1 MFIRKNFRIFAAQRY
16 LFYMKRYALVTGA
29 SRGIGRAIAIE
40 LAKDGCSI
48 LLNYKSNHAAAQEA
62 KRLIEQ
68 AGGEAELMPFDV
80 SQPDAINAALDVWF
94 ASHPDDYI
102 DVLVNNAGI
111 VDDEIMLAME
121 PEQWHRVIDVN
132 LNGFFYCTRRV
143 IEGMVENHHGHIVN
157 ISSISGQ
164 VGFPGKVNYSAAKA
178 AIIGVTKT
186 LATELALKKITVNAI
201 APGVTE
207 TEMTKHCLK
216 YMPERLRDV
225 KEIPMHRFG
234 KPEEVAYLVSFL
246 CSGRADYISGQVIG
260 INGAAL

>member
-1 MFIRKNFRIFAAQRY
+1 
-16 LFYMKRYALVTGA
+16 MKRYALITGA

-48 LLNYKSNHAAAQEA
+48 LLNYKSNHAAAEEA
-62 KRLIEQ
+62 KRLIEEV
-68 AGGEAELMPFDV
+68 GGEAELMPFDV
-80 SQPDAINAALDVWF
+80 SQPDAVNNALDIWF
-94 ASHPDDYI
+94 AAHPDDYI

-111 VDDEIMLAME
+111 VDDEIMLMME

-143 IEGMVENHHGHIVN
+143 IEGMVMNHHGRVIN

-164 VGFPGKVNYSAAKA
+164 VGNVGQINYTAAKS

-186 LATELALKKITVNAI
+186 LAKELATKHITVNAVS
-201 APGVTE
+201 PGAIE
-207 TEMTKHCLK
+207 TDMVRDSEE
-216 YMPERLRDV
+216 YMPDHLKDINN
-225 KEIPMHRFG
+225 IPMRRLG

-246 CSGRADYISGQVIG
+246 CSNRADYISGQVIG

>member
-1 MFIRKNFRIFAAQRY
+1 
-16 LFYMKRYALVTGA
+16 MKRYALITGA

-48 LLNYKSNHAAAQEA
+48 LLNYKSNHAAAEEA
-62 KRLIEQ
+62 KRLIEEV
-68 AGGEAELMPFDV
+68 GGEAELMPFDV
-80 SQPDAINAALDVWF
+80 SQPAAINAALDKWF
-94 ASHPDDYI
+94 AAHPDDYI

-111 VDDEIMLAME
+111 VDDEIMLVME

-143 IEGMVENHHGHIVN
+143 IEGMVENHHGRIVN

-164 VGFPGKVNYSAAKA
+164 VGFPGKTNYSAAKA
-178 AIIGVTKT
+178 AMVGVTRA
-186 LATELALKKITVNAI
+186 LATELATKEITVNAV
-201 APGVTE
+201 APGVVE
-207 TEMTKHCLK
+207 TEMTNRALP
-216 YMPERLRDV
+216 YMPERLKDV
-225 KEIPMHRFG
+225 KDIPMHRFC

-246 CSGRADYISGQVIG
+246 CSSRADYISGQVIG

>member
-1 MFIRKNFRIFAAQRY
+1 
-16 LFYMKRYALVTGA
+16 MKRYALITGA

-62 KRLIEQ
+62 KRLIEE

-80 SQPDAINAALDVWF
+80 SQPDSINAALDAWF
-94 ASHPDDYI
+94 VAHPDDYI

-143 IEGMVENHHGHIVN
+143 LEGMIFNHHGRIIS
-157 ISSISGQ
+157 ISSIAGQ
-164 VGFPGKVNYSAAKA
+164 VGFDGISHYSAAKA
-178 AIIGVTKT
+178 GIIGATRA
-186 LATELALKKITVNAI
+186 LATEVANRNITVNAV
-201 APGVTE
+201 APGEIE
-207 TEMTKHCLK
+207 TELK
-216 YMPERLRDV
+216 KSERTRGFLV
-225 KEIPMHRFG
+225 KDAIPMRRFG
-234 KPEEVAYLVSFL
+234 RPEEVAYLVSFL
-246 CSGRADYISGQVIG
+246 CSDRANYISGQVIG

>member
-1 MFIRKNFRIFAAQRY
+1 
-16 LFYMKRYALVTGA
+16 MKRYALITGA

-48 LLNYKSNHAAAQEA
+48 LLNYKSNHAAAEEA
-62 KRLIEQ
+62 KRLIEE

-80 SQPDAINAALDVWF
+80 SRPEAINAALDAWF
-94 ASHPDDYI
+94 AAHPDDYI

-143 IEGMVENHHGHIVN
+143 IEGMVVNHHGRIIN
-157 ISSISGQ
+157 ISSIAGQ
-164 VGFPGKVNYSAAKA
+164 VGNVGQINYTAAKS

-186 LATELALKKITVNAI
+186 LAKELATKHITVNAVS
-201 APGVTE
+201 PGAIE
-207 TEMTKHCLK
+207 TDMVRDSEE
-216 YMPERLRDV
+216 YMPDHLKDINN
-225 KEIPMHRFG
+225 IPMRRLG

-246 CSGRADYISGQVIG
+246 CSNRADYISGQVIG
-260 INGAAL
+260 INGGAL

>member
-1 MFIRKNFRIFAAQRY
+1 
-16 LFYMKRYALVTGA
+16 MKRYALVTGA

-48 LLNYKSNHAAAQEA
+48 LLNYKSNHAAAEEA
-62 KRLIEQ
+62 KRLIEE
-68 AGGEAELMPFDV
+68 AGGEAELIPFDV
-80 SQPDAINAALDVWF
+80 SQPDAINAALDAWF
-94 ASHPDDYI
+94 AAHPDDYI

-111 VDDEIMLAME
+111 VDDDLMLMME

-143 IEGMVENHHGHIVN
+143 IERMVENHHGRIIN

-164 VGFPGKVNYSAAKA
+164 TGFPGKVNYAAAKSA
-178 AIIGVTKT
+178 MIGVTKA
-186 LATELALKKITVNAI
+186 LATELAPKQVTVNAV
-201 APGVTE
+201 APGMIDTDMARDSA
-207 TEMTKHCLK
+207 T
-216 YMPERLRDV
+216 YMPERMRDINH
-225 KEIPMHRFG
+225 IPMRRLG

-246 CSGRADYISGQVIG
+246 CSDKANYISGQVIG

>member
-1 MFIRKNFRIFAAQRY
+1 
-16 LFYMKRYALVTGA
+16 MKRYALITGA

-48 LLNYKSNHAAAQEA
+48 LLNYKSNQAAAEEA
-62 KRLIEQ
+62 KRLIEE

-80 SQPDAINAALDVWF
+80 SQPDAINAALDAWF
-94 ASHPDDYI
+94 AAHPDDYI

-143 IEGMVENHHGHIVN
+143 IEGMVINHHGRIVN

-164 VGFPGKVNYSAAKA
+164 VGNVGQVNYSAAKSA
-178 AIIGVTKT
+178 LIGATKT
-186 LATELALKKITVNAI
+186 IAKELAPKHVTVNAVS
-201 APGVTE
+201 PGAIE
-207 TEMTKHCLK
+207 TDMVRHGAE
-216 YMPERLRDV
+216 YMPKHLKDTNN
-225 KEIPMHRFG
+225 IPMHRLG

-246 CSGRADYISGQVIG
+246 CSDRANYISGQVIG
-260 INGAAL
+260 INGGAL

>member
-1 MFIRKNFRIFAAQRY
+1 
-16 LFYMKRYALVTGA
+16 MKRYALITGA

-48 LLNYKSNHAAAQEA
+48 LLNYKSNHVAAEEA
-62 KRLIEQ
+62 KRLIEE

-80 SQPDAINAALDVWF
+80 SQPDAINAALDKWF
-94 ASHPDDYI
+94 AAHPDDYI

-111 VDDEIMLAME
+111 VDDEIMLMME

-143 IEGMVENHHGHIVN
+143 IEGMVMNHHGRIVN

-164 VGFPGKVNYSAAKA
+164 AGNVGQINYAASKS

-186 LATELALKKITVNAI
+186 LAKELAPKHVTVNAVS
-201 APGVTE
+201 PGAVE
-207 TEMTKHCLK
+207 TDMVRASEE
-216 YMPERLRDV
+216 YMPEYMRDISN
-225 KEIPMHRFG
+225 IPMRRLC

-246 CSGRADYISGQVIG
+246 CSNRADYISGQVIG

>member
-1 MFIRKNFRIFAAQRY
+1 
-16 LFYMKRYALVTGA
+16 MKRYALVTGA

-48 LLNYKSNHAAAQEA
+48 LLNYKSNHAAAEEA
-62 KRLIEQ
+62 KRLIED

-80 SQPDAINAALDVWF
+80 SQPDAINAALDKWF
-94 ASHPDDYI
+94 AAHPDEYI

-111 VDDEIMLAME
+111 VDDEIMLMME

-143 IEGMVENHHGHIVN
+143 IEGMVENHHGRVIN

-164 VGFPGKVNYSAAKA
+164 TGFPGKVNYAAAKSA
-178 AIIGVTKT
+178 LIGVTRA
-186 LATELALKKITVNAI
+186 LATELAPKSVTVNAV
-201 APGVTE
+201 APGLTDTDIFKQSQE
-207 TEMTKHCLK
+207 YTDSRFLEEKNFPMR
-216 YMPERLRDV
+216 RLC
-225 KEIPMHRFG
+225 

-246 CSGRADYISGQVIG
+246 CSNRADYISGQVIG
-260 INGAAL
+260 INGGML

>member
-1 MFIRKNFRIFAAQRY
+1 
-16 LFYMKRYALVTGA
+16 MKRYALITGA

-48 LLNYKSNHAAAQEA
+48 LLNYKSNHAAAEET
-62 KRLIEQ
+62 KRLIEE

-80 SQPDAINAALDVWF
+80 SQPDAINAALDKWF
-94 ASHPDDYI
+94 AAHPDEYI

-111 VDDEIMLAME
+111 VDDEIMLMME

-143 IEGMVENHHGHIVN
+143 IEGMVINHHGRIVN
-157 ISSISGQ
+157 IASIAGQ
-164 VGFPGKVNYSAAKA
+164 MGFAGQAHYAAAKA
-178 AIIGVTKT
+178 ALIGATRS
-186 LATELALKKITVNAI
+186 LAVELAQKRITVNAV
-201 APGVTE
+201 APGTVE
-207 TEMTKHCLK
+207 TDMVQQGIEKDEHLRINLPMR
-216 YMPERLRDV
+216 RL
-225 KEIPMHRFG
+225 G

-246 CSGRADYISGQVIG
+246 CSNRADYISGQVIG